1 MIGGSGH
8 EVAVACRLL
17 HLGVALAG
25 WQVRSPPERDPVQRP
40 RRKGRDAKEALG
52 TVGMERALTCIIGL
66 GVQGQH
72 GLEVFIAI
80 SFCLVAKFFMSNSFV
95 TLWTTGIFQKGS
107 LNCTRLFCL
116 YLNCIR

>member
-1 MIGGSGH
+1 MSSRDSRGDGGNGH

-25 WQVRSPPERDPVQRP
+25 WQVRSPLERDPVQRP

-52 TVGMERALTCIIGL
+52 TGGMERALTCIIGL

-72 GLEVFIAI
+72 GLEVFIAVR
-80 SFCLVAKFFMSNSFV
+80 FC
-95 TLWTTGIFQKGS
+95 
-107 LNCTRLFCL
+107 
-116 YLNCIR
+116 